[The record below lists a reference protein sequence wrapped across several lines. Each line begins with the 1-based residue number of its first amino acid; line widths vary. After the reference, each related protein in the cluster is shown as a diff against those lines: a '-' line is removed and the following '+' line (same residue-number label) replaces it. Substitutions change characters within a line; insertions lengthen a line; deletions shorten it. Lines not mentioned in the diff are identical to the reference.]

1 MSTTEPRTRTDDEL
15 REEVIAW
22 MRANLPADWVAG
34 IENDDAEA
42 LARGREHL
50 DQRDFLRRIGE
61 AGWAMPTWEV
71 EYSGGGLDE
80 HQAAIVEEIKDQ
92 YRVPRS
98 FNILGF
104 GLAAPT
110 LRQWGTEEQ
119 KRFFLSGMA
128 QGDWW
133 CQLFSEPG
141 NGSDIAGLSTRAV
154 RDGDEWVINGQKVW
168 TSGAHVSKW
177 GMLIAR
183 TNPDQP
189 KHKGITY
196 FICDMEAPGVE
207 VRPLVQ
213 ITGDAE
219 FNEVF
224 LNDVRIPDAWRIGP
238 EGEGWAV
245 AQTTLLNERVA
256 LSGAFG
262 GGAARRRRSSG
273 GGSGQPG
280 SSFPS
285 DPKSREVGAGMIGGG
300 TVIEGLIREA
310 KADGRWD
317 NDPVLRDRLVQLFIT
332 GKVSAWNIQRAAAQ
346 RRAGGQP
353 GPEGSI
359 SKLFGTEFNMKV
371 QILSADMMTGPMAWE
386 KDDLASAMRA
396 RAFLRSRGNSIEG
409 GTSEIQ
415 RNIIGDRVLGL
426 PREPD
431 PYKGVAWKD
440 VPRN

>member
-1 MSTTEPRTRTDDEL
+1 MTISDNAQRTDEEIRDAVVGFM
-15 REEVIAW
+15 REH
-22 MRANLPADWVAG
+22 LPADWIAG
-34 IENDDAEA
+34 IENDDEELWAK
-42 LARGREHL
+42 GRSQL
-50 DQRDFLRRIGE
+50 DDRTFLRAIGE
-61 AGWAMPTWEV
+61 AGWAMPEWEV
-71 EYSGGGLDE
+71 EYSGAGLSPD
-80 HQAAIVEEIKDQ
+80 QAAIVEEVKDD

-110 LRQWGTEEQ
+110 LRQWATEEQ

-141 NGSDIAGLSTRAV
+141 NGSDIAGLSMKAE
-154 RDGDEWVINGQKVW
+154 RDGDEWIVNGQKVW
-168 TSGAHVSKW
+168 TSGAQMSKW

-189 KHKGITY
+189 KHKGISY
-196 FICDMEAPGVE
+196 FICDMQAPGVE
-207 VRPLVQ
+207 VRPLTQ

-224 LNDVRIPDAWRIGP
+224 LSDVRIPDSWRIGP
-238 EGEGWAV
+238 EGEGWSV

-262 GGAARRRRSSG
+262 GGAARRRRRPAPEAAASAAPAEG
-273 GGSGQPG
+273 RR
-280 SSFPS
+280 
-285 DPKSREVGAGMIGGG
+285 REVGAGMIGGG
-300 TVIEGLIREA
+300 TVVEALIREA
-310 KADGRWD
+310 QTDGRWES
-317 NDPVLRDRLVQLFIT
+317 DPVLRDRLVGLYIT

-346 RRAGGQP
+346 RKAGGQP

-359 SKLFGTEFNMKV
+359 AKLFGTEFNMKV

-386 KDDLASAMRA
+386 ERDGMSAMRA

-431 PYKGVAWKD
+431 PFKGQPWKD

>member
-1 MSTTEPRTRTDDEL
+1 MSTTEPTRTRTDDEL
-15 REEVIAW
+15 RDEVVAW
-22 MRANLPADWVAG
+22 MRENLPADWVAG
-34 IENDDAEA
+34 IENDDPEA
-42 LARGREHL
+42 LARGREQL
-50 DQRDFLRRIGE
+50 DQREFLRKIGE

-71 EYSGGGLDE
+71 EYSGVGLDE
-80 HQAAIVEEIKDQ
+80 EQAAIVEEVKDH

-141 NGSDIAGLSTRAV
+141 NGSDIAGLSSRAV
-154 RDGDEWVINGQKVW
+154 RDGDEWIVNGQKVW

-183 TNPDQP
+183 TDPDQP

-224 LNDVRIPDAWRIGP
+224 LNDVRIPDA
-238 EGEGWAV
+238 
-245 AQTTLLNERVA
+245 
-256 LSGAFG
+256 
-262 GGAARRRRSSG
+262 
-273 GGSGQPG
+273 
-280 SSFPS
+280 
-285 DPKSREVGAGMIGGG
+285 
-300 TVIEGLIREA
+300 
-310 KADGRWD
+310 
-317 NDPVLRDRLVQLFIT
+317 
-332 GKVSAWNIQRAAAQ
+332 
-346 RRAGGQP
+346 
-353 GPEGSI
+353 
-359 SKLFGTEFNMKV
+359 
-371 QILSADMMTGPMAWE
+371 
-386 KDDLASAMRA
+386 
-396 RAFLRSRGNSIEG
+396 
-409 GTSEIQ
+409 
-415 RNIIGDRVLGL
+415 
-426 PREPD
+426 
-431 PYKGVAWKD
+431 
-440 VPRN
+440 

>member
-1 MSTTEPRTRTDDEL
+1 MTSTHPPRSDDEL
-15 REEVIAW
+15 RREVEAW
-22 MRANLPADWVAG
+22 LQENLPAEWVAG
-34 IENDDAEA
+34 IENNDKKLV
-42 LARGREHL
+42 LAGKAMLDERE
-50 DQRDFLRRIGE
+50 FLRSIGK
-61 AGWAMPTWEV
+61 AGWAMPEWEV
-71 EYSGGGLDE
+71 QYSGAGLSAD
-80 HQAAIVEEIKDQ
+80 QAAIVEELKDKYQ
-92 YRVPRS
+92 VPRS

-119 KRFFLSGMA
+119 LEYFLSGMA

-141 NGSDIAGLSTRAV
+141 NGSDVAGLACRAQ
-154 RDGDEWVINGQKVW
+154 RDGDEWIVNGQKVW
-168 TSGAHVSKW
+168 TSGAQISKY

-183 TNPDQP
+183 TNPDAP
-189 KHKGITY
+189 KHTGITY
-196 FICDMEAPGVE
+196 FVVDMESPGIE
-207 VRPLVQ
+207 VRPLRQ

-224 LNDVRIPDAWRIGP
+224 LNDVRIPDKWRIGP
-238 EGEGWAV
+238 EGQGWSV

-262 GGAARRRRSSG
+262 GAARRRG
-273 GGSGQPG
+273 APEPAVQT
-280 SSFPS
+280 S
-285 DPKSREVGAGMIGGG
+285 DPQTAEKTQVRIGGLTG
-300 TVIEGLIREA
+300 GAVIEGLIRAA
-310 KADGRWD
+310 KQNGQWD
-317 NDPVLRDRLVQLFIT
+317 NAVIRDRIMNLYIT
-332 GKVSAWNIQRAAAQ
+332 GRVSAMNIARAAAA
-346 RRAGGQP
+346 RKAGGQP

-359 SKLFGTEFNMKV
+359 AKLFGTEFNMAAQV
-371 QILSADMMTGPMAWE
+371 LSADLMTVPMAWE
-386 KDDLASAMRA
+386 ANDAEAALRA
-396 RAFLRSRGNSIEG
+396 RSFLRSRGNSIEG

-431 PYKGVAWKD
+431 ASKGVPWKD

>member
-1 MSTTEPRTRTDDEL
+1 MSTTETTRTRTDDEL
-15 REEVIAW
+15 RDEVVAW
-22 MRANLPADWVAG
+22 MRDNLPADWVAG
-34 IENDDAEA
+34 TENDDADA
-42 LARGREHL
+42 LARGREQL
-50 DQRDFLRRIGE
+50 DQREFLRKIGE

-71 EYSGGGLDE
+71 EYSGAGLDDY
-80 HQAAIVEEIKDQ
+80 QAAIVEEVKDQ
-92 YRVPRS
+92 YAVPRS

-110 LRQWGTEEQ
+110 IREWGTEEQ

-141 NGSDIAGLSTRAV
+141 NGSDIAGLSMRAE
-154 RDGDEWVINGQKVW
+154 RDGDEWVVNGQKVW
-168 TSGAHVSKW
+168 TSGAQISKW

-189 KHKGITY
+189 KHKGISY
-196 FICDMEAPGVE
+196 FILDMEAPGVE

-262 GGAARRRRSSG
+262 GGAARRRRRPAGASSG
-273 GGSGQPG
+273 A
-280 SSFPS
+280 PS
-285 DPKSREVGAGMIGGG
+285 DSSRREVGAGMIGGG

-317 NDPVLRDRLVQLFIT
+317 TDRVLRDRLIQLYIV
-332 GKVSAWNIQRAAAQ
+332 GKLSAWNIQRAAAQ
-346 RRAGGQP
+346 RKAGQP

-359 SKLFGTEFNMKV
+359 AKLFGTEFNMRV
-371 QILSADMMTGPMAWE
+371 QILSADMLTGPMAWE
-386 KDDLASAMRA
+386 PDDAASAMRA

-431 PYKGVAWKD
+431 PFKGQPWKD

>member
-1 MSTTEPRTRTDDEL
+1 MSTTEQAPNRTDDEL
-15 REEVIAW
+15 REAVITW
-22 MRANLPADWVAG
+22 MRENLPADWVTG
-34 IENDDAEA
+34 IEQNDPEA
-42 LARGREHL
+42 LERGREQL
-50 DQRDFLRRIGE
+50 DEREFLRKIGE

-71 EYSGGGLDE
+71 EYSGAGLSDE
-80 HQAAIVEEIKDQ
+80 QAAIVEDIKDE

-110 LRQWGTEEQ
+110 LRQWATEEQ

-128 QGDWW
+128 QGDHW

-141 NGSDIAGLSTRAV
+141 NGSDIAGLSMRAE
-154 RDGDEWVINGQKVW
+154 RDGDEWIVNGQKVW
-168 TSGAHVSKW
+168 TSGASISKW

-189 KHKGITY
+189 KHKGISY
-196 FICDMEAPGVE
+196 FILDMEADGVDI
-207 VRPLVQ
+207 RPLVQ

-262 GGAARRRRSSG
+262 GGAGRRRRRSESSEG
-273 GGSGQPG
+273 GTRR
-280 SSFPS
+280 
-285 DPKSREVGAGMIGGG
+285 REVGAGMVGGG
-300 TVIEGLIREA
+300 RVIEALIREA
-310 KADGRWD
+310 MDDGRWES
-317 NDPVLRDRLVQLFIT
+317 DPVLRDRLVNLYIT
-332 GKVSAWNIQRAAAQ
+332 GRVSAWNMQRAAAQ
-346 RRAGGQP
+346 RKAGGQP

-359 SKLFGTEFNMKV
+359 AKLFGTEFNMAV

-386 KDDLASAMRA
+386 ADDTTSALRA

-431 PYKGVAWKD
+431 PYKGQPWKD

>member
-1 MSTTEPRTRTDDEL
+1 MAQNHPVRTDDEL
-15 REEVIAW
+15 RSEVTAW
-22 MRANLPADWVAG
+22 IRENLPSDWVAG
-34 IENDDAEA
+34 IDNNDDE
-42 LARGREHL
+42 LFERGKASLNERE
-50 DQRDFLRRIGE
+50 FLRAIGK
-61 AGWAMPTWEV
+61 AGWAMPEWEV
-71 EYSGGGLDE
+71 QYSGAGLNA
-80 HQAAIVEEIKDQ
+80 HQASIVEDVKDE

-98 FNILGF
+98 YNILGF

-119 KRFFLSGMA
+119 LQFFLSGMA

-141 NGSDIAGLSTRAV
+141 NGSDVAGLAARAE
-154 RDGDEWVINGQKVW
+154 RDGDEWIVNGQKVW
-168 TSGAHVSKW
+168 TSGAQISKY

-183 TNPDQP
+183 TNPDAP
-189 KHKGITY
+189 KHTGISY
-196 FICDMEAPGVE
+196 FVLDMEAPGVE
-207 VRPLVQ
+207 VRPLRQ

-224 LNDVRIPDAWRIGP
+224 LNDVRIPDKWRIGP
-238 EGEGWAV
+238 EGQGWSV

-262 GGAARRRRSSG
+262 GAARRRRAAEASQKSSTNTGTSTDAQIRVG
-273 GGSGQPG
+273 GLTG
-280 SSFPS
+280 
-285 DPKSREVGAGMIGGG
+285 GA
-300 TVIEGLIREA
+300 VIEALIRLA
-310 KADGRWD
+310 KANGQWE
-317 NDPVLRDRLVQLFIT
+317 NPVIRDRIINLYIT
-332 GKVSAWNIQRAAAQ
+332 GRVSAMNIARAAAA
-346 RRAGGQP
+346 RKAGGQP

-359 SKLFGTEFNMKV
+359 AKLFGTEFNMAAQV
-371 QILSADMMTGPMAWE
+371 LSADLMTGPMAWE
-386 KDDLASAMRA
+386 EGDAEAALRA
-396 RAFLRSRGNSIEG
+396 RSFLRSRGNSIEG

-431 PYKGVAWKD
+431 ASKGVPWKD

>member
-1 MSTTEPRTRTDDEL
+1 MSTTETTRTRTDDEL
-15 REEVIAW
+15 RDEVVAW
-22 MRANLPADWVAG
+22 MREHLPAEWVAG
-34 IENDDAEA
+34 IENDDDEA
-42 LARGREHL
+42 LERGRSQL
-50 DQRDFLRRIGE
+50 DQPAFLRAIGE
-61 AGWAMPTWEV
+61 AGWAMPEWEV
-71 EYSGGGLDE
+71 EYSGAGLSPE
-80 HQAAIVEEIKDQ
+80 QAAIVEDVKDD

-110 LRQWGTEEQ
+110 LREWGTEEQ

-128 QGDWW
+128 QGEWW

-141 NGSDIAGLSTRAV
+141 NGSDVAGLAMRAE
-154 RDGDEWVINGQKVW
+154 RDGDEWIVNGQKVW
-168 TSGAHVSKW
+168 TSGAQFSKW

-189 KHKGITY
+189 KHKGISY
-196 FICDMEAPGVE
+196 FILDMQAPGVE

-224 LNDVRIPDAWRIGP
+224 LSDVRIPDAWRIGP

-262 GGAARRRRSSG
+262 GGAARRRRAG
-273 GGSGQPG
+273 GRGSAGG
-280 SSFPS
+280 NR
-285 DPKSREVGAGMIGGG
+285 REVGAGMIGGG
-300 TVIEGLIREA
+300 TVVEGLVREA
-310 KADGRWD
+310 KADGRWES
-317 NDPVLRDRLVQLFIT
+317 DPVLRDRIVDLYIT
-332 GKVSAWNIQRAAAQ
+332 GKVSAWNIQRAASQ
-346 RRAGGQP
+346 RKAGQP

-359 SKLFGTEFNMKV
+359 AKLFGTEFNMKV

-386 KDDLASAMRA
+386 RDDQMSAMRA

-431 PYKGVAWKD
+431 PFKGQPWKD

>member
-1 MSTTEPRTRTDDEL
+1 MTSTETTARTDDQL
-15 REEVIAW
+15 REEFTAW
-22 MRANLPADWVAG
+22 LRENLPADWVTG
-34 IENDDAEA
+34 IENDDGDA
-42 LARGREHL
+42 LAKARESF
-50 DQRDFLRRIGE
+50 DQAAFISALGE
-61 AGWAMPTWEV
+61 SGWAMPAWEV
-71 EYSGGGLDE
+71 EYGGAGLDAK
-80 HQAAIVEEIKDQ
+80 QAALIEEMKDHWEL
-92 YRVPRS
+92 PRS

-110 LRQWGTEEQ
+110 IREYGTEEQ
-119 KRFFLSGMA
+119 KQRFLSGMA
-128 QGDWW
+128 KGEWW

-141 NGSDIAGLSTRAV
+141 NGSDIAGLATRAI
-154 RDGDEWVINGQKVW
+154 RDGDEWVVNGQKVW
-168 TSGAHVSKW
+168 TSGAHFSKW

-183 TNPDQP
+183 TNPDAP

-196 FICDMEAPGVE
+196 FLLDMQAEGVE
-207 VRPLVQ
+207 VRPLHQ

-224 LNDVRIPDAWRIGP
+224 LNDVRIPDSCRLGP
-238 EGEGWAV
+238 ENEGWGI

-262 GGAARRRRSSG
+262 GGGARRRRRTTAPEGEKKKPTFGDGTAEGMRG
-273 GGSGQPG
+273 GGAVVQLLIQEA
-280 SSFPS
+280 
-285 DPKSREVGAGMIGGG
+285 RENG
-300 TVIEGLIREA
+300 TWE
-310 KADGRWD
+310 
-317 NDPVLRDRLVQLFIT
+317 NPVVRDRLMDMYIT
-332 GKVSAWNIQRAAAQ
+332 GRISTLNMQRAGAQ
-346 RRAGGQP
+346 RKAGQP

-359 SKLFGTEFNMKV
+359 AKLFSTEFNMAAQV
-371 QILSADMMTGPMAWE
+371 LSVDLMATPMAWE
-386 KDDLASAMRA
+386 SDDKSSAMRA

-431 PYKGVAWKD
+431 VFKGQPWKD

>member
-1 MSTTEPRTRTDDEL
+1 
-15 REEVIAW
+15 
-22 MRANLPADWVAG
+22 DWVAG

-42 LARGREHL
+42 LERGRAQL
-50 DQRDFLRRIGE
+50 DQREILRKIGE

-71 EYSGGGLDE
+71 EYSGAGLDE
-80 HQAAIVEEIKDQ
+80 EQAAIVEEVKDH

-141 NGSDIAGLSTRAV
+141 NGSDIAGLSSRAV
-154 RDGDEWVINGQKVW
+154 RDGDEWIVNGQKVW

-183 TNPDQP
+183 TDPDQP

-262 GGAARRRRSSG
+262 GGAA
-273 GGSGQPG
+273 
-280 SSFPS
+280 
-285 DPKSREVGAGMIGGG
+285 
-300 TVIEGLIREA
+300 
-310 KADGRWD
+310 
-317 NDPVLRDRLVQLFIT
+317 
-332 GKVSAWNIQRAAAQ
+332 
-346 RRAGGQP
+346 
-353 GPEGSI
+353 
-359 SKLFGTEFNMKV
+359 
-371 QILSADMMTGPMAWE
+371 
-386 KDDLASAMRA
+386 
-396 RAFLRSRGNSIEG
+396 
-409 GTSEIQ
+409 
-415 RNIIGDRVLGL
+415 
-426 PREPD
+426 
-431 PYKGVAWKD
+431 
-440 VPRN
+440 

>member
-1 MSTTEPRTRTDDEL
+1 MTTSEYATRTNDEIREAVVGWL
-15 REEVIAW
+15 RQH
-22 MRANLPADWVAG
+22 LPADWVSG
-34 IENDDAEA
+34 IEKDDEE
-42 LARGREHL
+42 LYQRGRAEL
-50 DQRDFLRRIGE
+50 DERAFLKAIGE
-61 AGWAMPTWEV
+61 AGWAMPEWEV
-71 EYSGGGLDE
+71 EYSGAGLSPE
-80 HQAAIVEEIKDQ
+80 QAAVVEEVKDD

-110 LRQWGTEEQ
+110 LRQWATEEQ

-141 NGSDIAGLSTRAV
+141 NGSDIAGLAMRAE
-154 RDGDEWVINGQKVW
+154 RDGDEWIVNGQKVW
-168 TSGAHVSKW
+168 TSGAHMSKW

-189 KHKGITY
+189 KHKGISY
-196 FICDMEAPGVE
+196 FILDMEAPGVE
-207 VRPLVQ
+207 IRPLVQ

-224 LNDVRIPDAWRIGP
+224 LSDVRIPDAWRIGP

-262 GGAARRRRSSG
+262 GAAARRRRRASSG
-273 GGSGQPG
+273 ASATSADG
-280 SSFPS
+280 
-285 DPKSREVGAGMIGGG
+285 KRREVGAGMTSGG
-300 TVIEGLIREA
+300 TVIDALIREA
-310 KADGRWD
+310 KADGRWES
-317 NDPVLRDRLVQLFIT
+317 DPVLRDRIIDLYIT

-346 RRAGGQP
+346 RKAGQP

-359 SKLFGTEFNMKV
+359 AKLFGTEFNMAA

-386 KDDLASAMRA
+386 KDDAASAMRA

-431 PYKGVAWKD
+431 AFKGMPWKD